1 MIESYDQRVNRR
13 NGSVREEVLKFAVAI
28 ALAGVIAS
36 AFAAYVVWRADN
48 TRRALDMIEA
58 PADQPIK
65 ENNWIA
71 A

>member
-1 MIESYDQRVNRR
+1 
-13 NGSVREEVLKFAVAI
+13 VLKFAVAI